1 MKKNYF
7 YIAAGLVLVYWY
19 MKNQKAKQPVEK
31 LAVDSGGSQSA
42 VTVEPESFPL
52 LISPSEQ
59 QQINEFTPE
68 TVSRGN
74 GKNVS
79 VRYIAGT
86 HYI

>member
-19 MKNQKAKQPVEK
+19 MKNQKAKQPIDK
-31 LAVDSGGSQSA
+31 LAVDQQGSQA
-42 VTVEPESFPL
+42 AANVEAENFPL
-52 LISPSEQ
+52 LVSPSVQ
-59 QQINEFTPE
+59 QDINQYTPE
-68 TVSRGN
+68 TISRGN
-74 GKNVS
+74 GRNVS

>member
-19 MKNQKAKQPVEK
+19 MKNQKAKQPINK
-31 LAVDSGGSQSA
+31 LAVDQQGSQA
-42 VTVEPESFPL
+42 AANVEAENFPL
-52 LISPSEQ
+52 LISPSVQ
-59 QQINEFTPE
+59 QDINQYTPE
-68 TVSRGN
+68 TISRGN
-74 GKNVS
+74 GTNVS

>member
-1 MKKNYF
+1 
-7 YIAAGLVLVYWY
+7 LVYE
-19 MKNQKAKQPVEK
+19 KPKAKQPVEK
-31 LAVDSGGSQSA
+31 LAVDQSGQA
-42 VTVEPESFPL
+42 ATAEPEKFNL

-68 TVSRGN
+68 TISRGDN
-74 GKNVS
+74 KNIS

>member
-19 MKNQKAKQPVEK
+19 MKEQKAKQPVEK
-31 LAVDSGGSQSA
+31 LAVNSEGSQSA
-42 VTVEPESFPL
+42 VTVEPENFPL

-59 QQINEFTPE
+59 QQINEFSKE
-68 TVSRGN
+68 TISRGDN
-74 GKNVS
+74 KNVS

>member
-19 MKNQKAKQPVEK
+19 MKNQKAKQPIDK
-31 LAVDSGGSQSA
+31 LAVDQQGSQA
-42 VTVEPESFPL
+42 AANVEAENFPL

-68 TVSRGN
+68 TISRGDN
-74 GKNVS
+74 KGVS